1 MEEKIRVTIAP
12 SVINSWC
19 QIVRARLS
27 EFQGLVRIG
36 KAEQA
41 IASLADIEDALSTL
55 ALLAKEV
62 NND

>member
-1 MEEKIRVTIAP
+1 MEEKITVTIAP
-12 SVINSWC
+12 SAINSWC

-36 KAEQA
+36 QAEQA
-41 IASLADIEDALSTL
+41 INLLADIEDALSTL

>member
-1 MEEKIRVTIAP
+1 MEEIRVTIAP

-36 KAEQA
+36 KSEQA

-55 ALLAKEV
+55 VLLAKEV
-62 NND
+62 DND

>member
-1 MEEKIRVTIAP
+1 MEEIRVTIVP

-55 ALLAKEV
+55 ALLAKEI

>member
-1 MEEKIRVTIAP
+1 MEEIRVTIAP

-19 QIVRARLS
+19 QIMRARLS